1 MSLNAL
7 SAFFKISFILID
19 CALLVKE
26 PNIAVIKNNI
36 KYLLFIV
43 FLFFLQTIFFYLFID
58 CFWLYFIYIFINL
71 KFFQRNIGIKVYII
85 YFIIF
90 IFFHSLKFA
99 EKILSTG
106 KKIVF

>member
-58 CFWLYFIYIFINL
+58 CFWLYFSYICINL
-71 KFFQRNIGIKVYII
+71 KFLQRNIGVNGYII
-85 YFIIF
+85 YFKIVV
-90 IFFHSLKFA
+90 FFHIFNLRDFFISNRQ
-99 EKILSTG
+99 KI
-106 KKIVF
+106 